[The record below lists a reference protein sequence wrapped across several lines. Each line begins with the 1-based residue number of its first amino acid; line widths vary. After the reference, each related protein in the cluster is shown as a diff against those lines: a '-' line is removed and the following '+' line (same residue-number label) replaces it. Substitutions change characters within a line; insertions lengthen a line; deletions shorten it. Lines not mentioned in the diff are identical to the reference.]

1 LTDEGISQLNLKELL
16 SFKWSS
22 KFTSEECLPEIA
34 KRTNLTSLGLD
45 QRLRTDAGL
54 AHLTSLVNLKQF
66 TFQNNTDQLIE
77 SFRPN
82 VTKLINLNIFR
93 CPLIVDGLNLFRY
106 ISDLTFLQTLS
117 IHHVPNIKPECWA
130 LIRRLTGLRSLKI
143 GNVGII
149 NTEVLQ
155 NILQL
160 TQLRILEFSE
170 PQIDDTA
177 LDLLP
182 NLKELTTLSITEKET
197 HSINPRHLQAIGK
210 LKNLVHLTL
219 KGCIKLGGFHQ
230 LSKSKK
236 LSYLNASGSG
246 MTDTEAT
253 TLSLISSLN
262 VLILE
267 NNNITNNSI
276 QSFSALKNLNEL
288 NVSGCTSVSYTFQS
302 ISQVL
307 DQKGLLFL
315 HDSC

>member
-1 LTDEGISQLNLKELL
+1 M
-16 SFKWSS
+16 
-22 KFTSEECLPEIA
+22 
-34 KRTNLTSLGLD
+34 RTNFIFFFFGLD
-45 QRLRTDAGL
+45 QRLRTDTGL

-66 TFQNNTDQLIE
+66 SFQNNTDQLIE

-93 CPLIVDGLNLFRY
+93 CPLIVNGLNLFRY
-106 ISDLTFLQTLS
+106 ISELSFLQMLS

-130 LIRRLTGLRSLKI
+130 LIRQLTGLRSLKI
-143 GNVGII
+143 GNAGII

-160 TQLRILEFSE
+160 TRLKTLEFSE
-170 PQIDDTA
+170 PEIDDTA

-197 HSINPRHLQAIGK
+197 HSINPRHLQPIGK
-210 LKNLVHLTL
+210 LKNLDRLTL
-219 KGCIKLGGFHQ
+219 KGCIKLGGFHE

-246 MTDTEAT
+246 ITDTDAI

-276 QSFSALKNLNEL
+276 CSFSALKNLNEL
-288 NVSGCTSVSYTFQS
+288 NVSGCASISYTFQS

-307 DQKGLLFL
+307 DQKGLLFF